1 MPWSEFIRRKIQE
14 RADRQSAQ
22 ELQDEEM
29 SQRAGSAPSRPSSSY
44 MKPSHKYHAR
54 GIKTAARFGQAFQR
68 SVQELPEPEVP
79 QPQDGDTLMGAHTP
93 VSERESSERSERAPS
108 ERSAREPSEP
118 AGPESMSDCSKD
130 TDLFEKVDNESQL
143 RGIKRVPT
151 SEQSIDEEEEEDDEH
166 SRKRG

>member
-1 MPWSEFIRRKIQE
+1 
-14 RADRQSAQ
+14 
-22 ELQDEEM
+22 
-29 SQRAGSAPSRPSSSY
+29 
-44 MKPSHKYHAR
+44 
-54 GIKTAARFGQAFQR
+54 
-68 SVQELPEPEVP
+68 
-79 QPQDGDTLMGAHTP
+79 MGAHAP